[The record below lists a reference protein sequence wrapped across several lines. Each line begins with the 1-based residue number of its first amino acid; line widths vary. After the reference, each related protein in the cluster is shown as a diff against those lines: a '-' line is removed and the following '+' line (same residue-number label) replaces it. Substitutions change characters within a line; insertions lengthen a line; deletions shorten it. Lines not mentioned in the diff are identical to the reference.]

1 MTHTCSTYTHGHT
14 HTRTHTRTDTDTH
27 AGVSTAG
34 AGLRVAGGVL
44 GARGGAS
51 LERGRPLHCTE
62 VGVRLTHWPWAGSL
76 LALSGRQIDTGGK
89 KTWKHPEETTGIICH
104 LLLAVAH
111 ITLQHCPLVAKS
123 IITTISLPFIC
134 HWPIAVL
141 PKQQQQN
148 TRFLFCRFCKRIIS
162 FFLFFLYQKKKG
174 VIQFK
179 WILWFWN
186 VSVWGMLTTWIL
198 STCLFIFSWCVD
210 LIRFYIYV
218 YIYK

>member
-162 FFLFFLYQKKKG
+162 FFFFSFIKKKKRAS
-174 VIQFK
+174 FNSNE
-179 WILWFWN
+179 F
-186 VSVWGMLTTWIL
+186 SDSET
-198 STCLFIFSWCVD
+198 SLFGEC
-210 LIRFYIYV
+210 
-218 YIYK
+218 